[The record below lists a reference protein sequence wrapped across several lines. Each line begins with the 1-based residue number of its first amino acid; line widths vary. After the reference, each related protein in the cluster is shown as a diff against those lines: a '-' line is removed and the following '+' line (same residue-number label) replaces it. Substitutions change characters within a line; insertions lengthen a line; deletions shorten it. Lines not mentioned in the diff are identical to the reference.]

1 MKPFLE
7 RLAVPEGASWATLNR
22 RLDDEIPF
30 QWHHHPEFELTLTL
44 NSRGQRFIGDHIG
57 TYDDGDLVL
66 VGPNLPH
73 SWCSADKVDA
83 AEPHVALVMWFLP
96 QWTAPLGG
104 VFTEFRAVSEM
115 LARARTGLKF
125 SDVAARATRPLI
137 EALFALG
144 PEDRLIELL
153 RVLAHL
159 ARDGAAEPLVSPLA
173 VPAAAPER
181 QADRGRIDR
190 VLEHLHR
197 HYADRLSLD
206 ALADIAAL
214 SPSGLH
220 RLFVRQTGQSVTAYL
235 ARIRIGAA
243 CAMLSGGDRP
253 IATVAADC
261 GYDSLAHFNRQ
272 FKAQRGVTP
281 REYRGR
287 FRMGG

>member
-1 MKPFLE
+1 MRPFLE

-57 TYDDGDLVL
+57 AYDDGDLVL

-73 SWCSADKVDA
+73 SWCSADKLDPA
-83 AEPHVALVMWFLP
+83 RPHVALVMWFLP

-115 LARARTGLKF
+115 LARGRTGLKF
-125 SDVAARATRPLI
+125 SEEAAGDARPGI
-137 EALFALG
+137 EALFTLG

-153 RVLAHL
+153 RVLARL
-159 ARDGAAEPLVSPLA
+159 ARDDAAEPLASPLA
-173 VPAAAPER
+173 LPAAAPER

-190 VLEHLHR
+190 VLDHLHR

-243 CAMLSGGDRP
+243 CAMLSGGGRP
-253 IATVAADC
+253 IATVAAEC

-281 REYRGR
+281 RAYRGR
-287 FRMGG
+287 FRTR